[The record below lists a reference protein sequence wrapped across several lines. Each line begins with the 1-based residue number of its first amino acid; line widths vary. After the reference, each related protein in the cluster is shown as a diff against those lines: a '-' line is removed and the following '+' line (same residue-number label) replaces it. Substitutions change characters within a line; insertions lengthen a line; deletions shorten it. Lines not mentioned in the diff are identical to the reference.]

1 MSEGG
6 ALRLDKWLWHARC
19 IRRRELALE
28 LINERRVRL
37 NSQVVTKTHA
47 LVRPGDVI
55 TLTQPARVRVLR
67 VVSLGERRG
76 AATDAQELYEELE
89 SLA

>member
-1 MSEGG
+1 MSDAE

-19 IRRRELALE
+19 VRRRELAVE
-28 LINERRVRL
+28 LVNERRVRL

-67 VVSLGERRG
+67 VLSLGARRG
-76 AATDAQELYEELE
+76 AAAEAQELYEELE
-89 SLA
+89 SLG

>member
-1 MSEGG
+1 MSGG
-6 ALRLDKWLWHARC
+6 EALRLDKWLWHARC
-19 IRRRELALE
+19 IRRRELATD

-37 NSQVVTKTHA
+37 NSQLVTKTHA